1 MNNNLKNVR
10 NEKFFSQ
17 RELSEKSGVP
27 LRSIQ
32 HYELGDRKLEG
43 AGMETLLKLA
53 DALETP
59 FYSLLDDELKEK
71 ILQNLTFAE
80 R

>member
-10 NEKFFSQ
+10 NEKCFSQ

-27 LRSIQ
+27 IRSIQ

-59 FYSLLDDELKEK
+59 FYSLFDDELKEK

>member
-1 MNNNLKNVR
+1 MENNLQNLRIKKNLTQ
-10 NEKFFSQ
+10 K
-17 RELSEKSGVP
+17 ELAEKSGV
-27 LRSIQ
+27 SISTIR
-32 HYELGDRKLEG
+32 HYEIGDRKLEG

-53 DALETP
+53 NALETP
-59 FYSLLDDELKEK
+59 FYSLFDDELKEK